1 MSQYVYILYSS
12 SKDSFYKGQCSN
24 IRERLDRHNSGYEL
38 YTKSGVPWKLLW
50 FTEKKL
56 KSEAI
61 KLEKKLKN
69 LTRIRTIELMQ
80 KYQEDIVGPDE
91 LILINQLSGC

>member
-1 MSQYVYILYSS
+1 MSQYVYILYSL

-24 IRERLDRHNSGYEL
+24 IEQRIKRHNASYEIA
-38 YTKSGVPWKLLW
+38 TKNGVPWKLLW
-50 FTEKKL
+50 FTKKNS
-56 KSEAI
+56 KSDAI

-69 LTRIRTIELMQ
+69 LTRTRTIELMQ